1 MISDEHGKHPL
12 TPPSPPTA
20 EPSGERAL
28 LTLRETLPA
37 LLVIAVLVLLPI
49 GVGAATVPIALGAI
63 AGVIL
68 VWQQRRTLMSVSG
81 ARLALILFACYWLPA
96 LISAIDS
103 VAAGKSWSTVG
114 GLLRFLPFAL
124 FASLSLRDARLWPR
138 INFAV
143 GAVVALWLLD
153 AWVQAL
159 TGYGIAGASDP
170 DRLSGIF
177 GAGNL
182 KLGPVL
188 AVLSPFVLAAARERF
203 GRVGLIAAF
212 VFALVPILL
221 AGERSGWLMYALVVV
236 VFLWR
241 EAGAP
246 LRFVGWSSAT
256 AVLAAVPVV
265 IALYASP
272 AFDARVER
280 SLRALQGTEAA
291 VDYASSGRSMHIWPT
306 ALRMVE
312 AHPINGVGVR
322 AFRYAYAQYAGA
334 NDNFVNADPD
344 EGALHAHQIV
354 LEVLS
359 ETGVM
364 GLLFWIAGFV
374 FAWRAWCGAG
384 VAARARAFA
393 PALALAVMTFPLDT
407 HLAFYSAWWGL
418 VFWWLSALYCAALAA
433 ERES

>member
-1 MISDEHGKHPL
+1 MLPSIVKSD
-12 TPPSPPTA
+12 S
-20 EPSGERAL
+20 
-28 LTLRETLPA
+28 LREIGPA
-37 LLVIAVLVLLPI
+37 LLVVAVLVLLPV
-49 GVGAATVPIALGAI
+49 GVGAATVPIALGA
-63 AGVIL
+63 VIGL
-68 VWQQRRTLMSVSG
+68 IVAWQQRRTLTSVSG
-81 ARLALILFACYWLPA
+81 ARLVLILFACYWLPA
-96 LISAIDS
+96 LVSAIDS

-124 FASLSLRDARLWPR
+124 FASLTLRDPRLWPR
-138 INFAV
+138 IHVAV
-143 GAVVALWLLD
+143 AAIVALWLLD

-170 DRLSGIF
+170 ERLSGIF

-182 KLGPVL
+182 KLGPIL
-188 AVLSPFVLAAARERF
+188 AVLSPFVLVAACERF
-203 GRVGLIAAF
+203 GRIGLIAAF

-221 AGERSGWLMYALVVV
+221 AGERAGWLMYALVVV

-246 LRFVGWSSAT
+246 LRFVGWSSVT
-256 AVLAAVPVV
+256 AALAVVPVV

-312 AHPINGVGVR
+312 AHPFNGVGVR

-359 ETGVM
+359 ETGFV
-364 GLLFWIAGFV
+364 GLLLWIVGFT
-374 FAWRAWCGAG
+374 FAWRSWRGANA
-384 VAARARAFA
+384 AARARAFA

-418 VFWWLSALYCAALAA
+418 VFWWLLTLYCAALGAD
-433 ERES
+433 RES